1 LIGSLEMAL
10 NVTSRLEEQF
20 GILHLT
26 GSLTLG
32 PSLSVL
38 RDAAR
43 EVLNHS
49 NLYGL
54 ILRVGDLTAVDSA
67 GLGELTIVY
76 TFASKRKC
84 PIRLV
89 GVSASLHKMLEMT
102 RLDEL
107 LLAADDL
114 ASAKQQLTPA

>member
-1 LIGSLEMAL
+1 MKLS
-10 NVTSRLEEQF
+10 VTSKVEESF
-20 GILHLT
+20 GILQLA
-26 GSLTLG
+26 GPLTLS
-32 PSLSVL
+32 PSLSSL
-38 RDAAR
+38 RDATRQILSSGKLA
-43 EVLNHS
+43 
-49 NLYGL
+49 GL
-54 ILRVGDLTAVDSA
+54 ILAMSGVTKVDSA

-76 TFASKRKC
+76 TFASRQSC

-114 ASAKQQLTPA
+114 MSAKSQLRGR